1 MITRKALARRTFLR
15 GVGTAVALPFL
26 DSMVP
31 AFATPAQSKAPLRM
45 VFSYVPNGIDMRHWN
60 PEYEGEWREEMP
72 RILQPLAKFKND
84 ILSLGNLTHNSGRAL
99 LDGAG
104 DHGRCCGSY
113 LTGIQVKKSFTDI
126 KSSVSCDQLVAN
138 QIGKNTRYP
147 SLEIGLEDARQAGD

>member
-15 GVGTAVALPFL
+15 GMGTAVALPFL

-72 RILQPLAKFKND
+72 RILKPLAKVKSD
-84 ILSLGNLTHNSGRAL
+84 ILQLGNLTHNSGRAL

-104 DHGRCCGSY
+104 DHGRCCGSD
-113 LTGIQVKKSFTDI
+113 LTRLHGQKRVTRTHASRP
-126 KSSVSCDQLVAN
+126 VAPN
-138 QIGKNTRYP
+138 PPHP
-147 SLEIGLEDARQAGD
+147 SRKAT